1 VQPALMKSIKE
12 YRVDKNAM
20 AVWWLGQNGYIFKS
34 PESSLVSVDL
44 YLSHSCKREYPKL
57 NLRRKVPVLI
67 APEEVEVDLYACT
80 HNHLDHLD
88 PDTIHALRNKD
99 TVAFVGAGQ
108 CEPLYR
114 SAGVES
120 SRIQTVWPS
129 AVYQFKDARLTA
141 TFALPT
147 DTTELNHLG
156 FVLQFGDGPK
166 LYITGDT
173 DHHPLLYAAA
183 EHHPDAMITCI
194 NGGFNNLSHW
204 EAADLAS
211 NIKPRIAIPCHYD
224 MFEDNQSDPHQFEVA
239 LKQLCPDT
247 AYLKMN
253 HGEPF
258 LLRKDG

>member
-44 YLSHSCKREYPKL
+44 YLSHSCEREYPKL